1 MAWQPD
7 YVSVAD
13 LKRYVRIPSADIED
27 DAELAT
33 AITSASRAIDRSA
46 DRQFGQTAAVEDRF
60 YTGRFDRWAS
70 RWVIDI
76 DDVMT
81 ETGLVVAADRSDD
94 GSFSTPIDTFRLHP
108 FNAEVES
115 RPWTKIIVGRSA
127 SGQPNECEGAVRVT
141 AQFGW
146 LAIPVAIVQATLLQA
161 SRFFARRNAPFG
173 IAGSPDVGSEMR
185 LLNRVDPDVEVSL
198 GPYRRQ
204 WGAA

>member
-7 YVSVAD
+7 YVTVAD
-13 LKRYVRIPSADIED
+13 LKRYVRIPAADLED

-46 DRQFGQTAAVEDRF
+46 DRQFGQTAAVEDRI
-60 YTGRFDRWAS
+60 YTASFDRFRS
-70 RWVIDI
+70 RWVVDI

-81 ETGLVVAADRSDD
+81 DTGLVVAADRADD
-94 GSFSTPIDTFRLHP
+94 GSFSTPITAFRLHP
-108 FNAEVES
+108 FNAAPES
-115 RPWTKIIVGRSA
+115 RPWTKVIVDRSA
-127 SGQPNECEGAVRVT
+127 AEQPNDVEGGVQVT

-146 LAIPVAIVQATLLQA
+146 LAIPESIIQATLLQA
-161 SRFFARRNAPFG
+161 SRFFARRQAPFG

-185 LLNRVDPDVEVSL
+185 LLNRVDPDVEVSI

-204 WGAA
+204 WGAV